1 MSDVLFSRDM
11 LDRMFRYCRALTG
24 EEAGAYDL
32 LQDGLERY
40 LRLTDPAEHP
50 EALLRRI
57 LRNRFIDTRRAARR
71 WGLEPLQDDAGALS
85 HGFHGLEEI
94 LIVQDDLARIWLHL
108 TPLERELLHLWAVEG
123 YTVQEIAELVDEP
136 RGTLLSRL
144 HRLRRRMLAWQAE
157 QTQDAKVLT

>member
-1 MSDVLFSRDM
+1 MTAPVFSRDM
-11 LDRMFRYCRALTG
+11 LDGMYRYCRALTG
-24 EEAGAYDL
+24 DDASAYDL

-40 LRLTDPAEHP
+40 LRLSDPVDHP

-57 LRNRFIDTRRAARR
+57 LRNRFIDTRRAAQR
-71 WGLEPLQDDAGALS
+71 WGLEPLDDPAVALS

-94 LIVQDDLARIWLHL
+94 LIVQDDLQRIWQCL

-123 YTVQEIAELVDEP
+123 YTMQEIAELVDEP

-144 HRLRRRMLAWQAE
+144 HRLRGRVLRWQAE
-157 QTQDAKVLT
+157 QAKDAQVLT